1 MLTLKDLLL
10 LGFQRNFVP
19 RSESGDISFHYFTY
33 RIGNDHE
40 EFCLITNSSDYW
52 DDDGIEVQ
60 IFDYTIFKYD
70 NITELR
76 NLIFCLETGVK

>member
-19 RSESGDISFHYFTY
+19 SSESGDISFHYFTY
-33 RIGNDHE
+33 TIGKNHE

-52 DDDGIEVQ
+52 DDEGIEVQ
-60 IFDYTIFKYD
+60 IFDYTIFKYN